1 MYVESVVL
9 RRKRKPSIIQTQLTR
24 TQYIISYTS
33 LPGNIFWEVQ
43 VGFGK
48 QEALE
53 ACQPLLALA
62 FSALCNPTCEP
73 SLMQRRCEPSIGLL
87 QAAYIRS
94 LVVRGLCSFVLSKSR
109 RLLPAFSARV
119 HLPISSLIQRKTV
132 DFHRS
137 VNITSSGWPP

>member
-1 MYVESVVL
+1 MVSALGVSMYVESVVL

-53 ACQPLLALA
+53 ACQTLLALA

-94 LVVRGLCSFVLSKSR
+94 LVVRGCVLSCFLNPGASC
-109 RLLPAFSARV
+109 LHSLPECTCPS
-119 HLPISSLIQRKTV
+119 HHSSKGKQL
-132 DFHRS
+132 
-137 VNITSSGWPP
+137 TSIAV